1 MDGTLLAILSGRD
14 RPGVTASLF
23 ESLAH
28 TRCEVLDIQQIVV
41 RGRLVL
47 AVLLGLSAAD
57 VGDVRARLHTEA
69 TTLGMEIET
78 VPGASITRKDPER
91 RRIHVTMMAQT
102 LTPRAVAELARRMAA
117 RGWNIDRIRRIAS
130 YPVTAVIFEGS
141 GEDIADLRRELSEA
155 SAELG
160 VDVAVQHAGL
170 DRRGQRLVVM
180 DVDSTLIQDEVIDLL
195 AEEAGVLTEVS
206 AITDRAM
213 RGEIDFAASL
223 TERVALLRGLPQE
236 ALARTAQRIRLT
248 PGARTLCR
256 TLRRLGFRVCLV
268 SGGFTDIIAPI
279 ASQLEVD
286 GLRANTLEIV
296 DGVLT
301 GRVIGEIID
310 RHGKRAA
317 MEAFADEFAI
327 PTSRIVAI
335 GDGANDLD
343 MLDAAGLGI
352 AFNAKPVVRAAADT
366 SVNAPYLD
374 SVLFLLGITREE
386 IEEADAAD
394 AVDYPDARGTAKS
407 ATSADD

>member
-23 ESLAH
+23 DALRH
-28 TRCEVLDIQQIVV
+28 TPCEVLDIQQIVV

-47 AVLLGLSAAD
+47 AVLLGLSADA
-57 VGDVRARLHTEA
+57 VGDTRAIIHAEA
-69 TTLGMEIET
+69 SRLGMEVET

-91 RRIHVTMMAQT
+91 RRIHVTVMARQ
-102 LTPRAVAELARRMAA
+102 LPPGAVAELARTMAE

-130 YPVTAVIFEGS
+130 YPVTAVVFEGS

-155 SAELG
+155 APRLG

-195 AEEAGVLTEVS
+195 AERAGALAEVA

-213 RGEIDFAASL
+213 RGEIDFAESL
-223 TERVALLRGLPQE
+223 RQRVSLLAGLPVDVLQD
-236 ALARTAQRIRLT
+236 TAKRIRLT

-256 TLRRLGFRVCLV
+256 TLHRLGFRVCLV
-268 SGGFTDIIAPI
+268 SGGFREVITPWAEL
-279 ASQLEVD
+279 LEVD
-286 GLRANTLEIV
+286 GLRANALEV
-296 DGVLT
+296 RDGVLT
-301 GRVIGEIID
+301 GEVLGPIVD
-310 RHGKRAA
+310 RQAKR
-317 MEAFADEFAI
+317 EALEEFAREFGI
-327 PTSRIVAI
+327 PLTRTIAI

-352 AFNAKPVVRAAADT
+352 AFNAKPLVQAAADT
-366 SVNAPYLD
+366 TVNAPYLD
-374 SVLFLLGITREE
+374 SVLYLLGITREE
-386 IEEADAAD
+386 IEEADAESPA
-394 AVDYPDARGTAKS
+394 PR
-407 ATSADD
+407 

>member
-23 ESLAH
+23 DALRH
-28 TRCEVLDIQQIVV
+28 TPCEVLDIQQIVV

-47 AVLLGLSAAD
+47 AVLLGISAEA
-57 VGDVRARLHTEA
+57 VGDTRAIIHAEA
-69 TTLGMEIET
+69 SRLGMEVET

-91 RRIHVTMMAQT
+91 RRIHVTVMARQ
-102 LTPRAVAELARRMAA
+102 LPPGAVAELARTMAE

-130 YPVTAVIFEGS
+130 YPVTAVVFEGS

-155 SAELG
+155 APRLG

-195 AEEAGVLTEVS
+195 AERAGALAEVA

-213 RGEIDFAASL
+213 RGEIDFAESL
-223 TERVALLRGLPQE
+223 RQRVSLLAGLPVDVLE
-236 ALARTAQRIRLT
+236 DTAKRIRLT

-256 TLRRLGFRVCLV
+256 TLHRLGFRVCLV
-268 SGGFTDIIAPI
+268 SGGFREVITPWAEL
-279 ASQLEVD
+279 LEVD
-286 GLRANTLEIV
+286 GLRANALEV
-296 DGVLT
+296 RDGVLT
-301 GRVIGEIID
+301 GKVLGPIVD
-310 RHGKRAA
+310 RQGKR
-317 MEAFADEFAI
+317 EALEEFAREFGI
-327 PTSRIVAI
+327 PLTRTVAI

-352 AFNAKPVVRAAADT
+352 AFNAKPLVQAAADT
-366 SVNAPYLD
+366 TVNAPYLD
-374 SVLFLLGITREE
+374 SVLYLLGITREE
-386 IEEADAAD
+386 IEEADAESPAS
-394 AVDYPDARGTAKS
+394 R
-407 ATSADD
+407 

>member
-1 MDGTLLAILSGRD
+1 M
-14 RPGVTASLF
+14 TASLF
-23 ESLAH
+23 DALRH

-47 AVLLGLSAAD
+47 AVLLGLQASD
-57 VGDVRARLHTEA
+57 VGETRAAIHAEA
-69 TTLGMEIET
+69 ARLGMEVES
-78 VPGASITRKDPER
+78 VPGASIARKDPDR
-91 RRIHVTMMAQT
+91 LRIHVTLMAQHVA
-102 LTPRAVAELARRMAA
+102 PAAVADLTRRMAG

-130 YPVTAVIFEGS
+130 YPVTAVVFEAS

-155 SAELG
+155 ASSLG

-195 AEEAGVLTEVS
+195 AERAGVLDAVAMITE
-206 AITDRAM
+206 RAM
-213 RGEIDFAASL
+213 RGEIDFAESL
-223 TERVALLRGLPQE
+223 AERVALLAGLPAE
-236 ALARTAQRIRLT
+236 VLEETSHRIQLT

-268 SGGFTDIIAPI
+268 SGGFREIISPLAE
-279 ASQLEVD
+279 SLEVD
-286 GLRANTLEIV
+286 GLRANALEV
-296 DGVLT
+296 RDGFLT
-301 GRVIGEIID
+301 GRVSGPIVD
-310 RHGKRAA
+310 RRGKR
-317 MEAFADEFAI
+317 EALEDFARQFDV
-327 PTSRIVAI
+327 PLSRTIAI

-352 AFNAKPVVRAAADT
+352 AFNAKPLVRAAADT

-386 IEEADAAD
+386 IEEADAQE
-394 AVDYPDARGTAKS
+394 DARVDS
-407 ATSADD
+407 TSAS

>member
-14 RPGVTASLF
+14 RPGVTASVF
-23 ESLAH
+23 ESLSH

-47 AVLLGLSAAD
+47 AFLLGLTAD
-57 VGDVRARLHTEA
+57 AVGDTRATLHAEA
-69 TTLGMEIET
+69 ARLGMEIET
-78 VPGASITRKDPER
+78 VPGASVTRKDPDR
-91 RRIHVTMMAQT
+91 RRIHVTMMAEQ
-102 LTPRAVAELARRMAA
+102 LRPNAVAELARVMAG

-141 GEDIADLRRELSEA
+141 GEDIADLRRALSEA
-155 SAELG
+155 APVLG

-195 AEEAGVLTEVS
+195 GEQAGVLDRVADITE
-206 AITDRAM
+206 RAM
-213 RGEIDFAASL
+213 RGEIDFTESL
-223 TERVALLRGLPQE
+223 TQRVALLRGLPAE
-236 ALARTAQRIRLT
+236 ALEVATARIRLT

-268 SGGFTDIIAPI
+268 SGGFTDIIAPL
-279 ASQLEVD
+279 AQELEVD
-286 GLRANTLEIV
+286 GLRANTLEVV
-296 DGVLT
+296 DGRLT
-301 GRVIGEIID
+301 GRLLGDIVD
-310 RHGKRAA
+310 RRGKRAA
-317 MEAFADEFAI
+317 LEDFAAEFGI
-327 PTSRIVAI
+327 PLARTVAI

-343 MLDAAGLGI
+343 MLEAAGLGV
-352 AFNAKPVVRAAADT
+352 AFNAKPMVRAAADT

-386 IEEADAAD
+386 IEEADAD
-394 AVDYPDARGTAKS
+394 VG
-407 ATSADD
+407 SAD

>member
-23 ESLAH
+23 DALRH
-28 TRCEVLDIQQIVV
+28 TPCEVLDIQQIVV

-47 AVLLGLSAAD
+47 AVLLGLSADA
-57 VGDVRARLHTEA
+57 VGDTRAIIHAEA
-69 TTLGMEIET
+69 SRLGMEVET

-91 RRIHVTMMAQT
+91 RRIHVTVMARQ
-102 LTPRAVAELARRMAA
+102 LPPGAVAELARTMAE

-130 YPVTAVIFEGS
+130 YPVTAVVFEGS

-155 SAELG
+155 APRLG

-195 AEEAGVLTEVS
+195 AERAGALAEVA
-206 AITDRAM
+206 AITERAM
-213 RGEIDFAASL
+213 RGEIDFAESL
-223 TERVALLRGLPQE
+223 RQRVSLLAGLPVDVLQD
-236 ALARTAQRIRLT
+236 TAKRIRLT

-268 SGGFTDIIAPI
+268 SGGFREVITPWAEL
-279 ASQLEVD
+279 LEVD
-286 GLRANTLEIV
+286 GLRANALEV
-296 DGVLT
+296 RDGVLT
-301 GRVIGEIID
+301 GEVLGPIVD
-310 RHGKRAA
+310 REGKR
-317 MEAFADEFAI
+317 EALEDFAREFDI
-327 PTSRIVAI
+327 PLARTIAI

-352 AFNAKPVVRAAADT
+352 AFNAKPLVQAAADT
-366 SVNAPYLD
+366 TVNAPYLD
-374 SVLFLLGITREE
+374 SVLYLLGITREE
-386 IEEADAAD
+386 IEEADAESPA
-394 AVDYPDARGTAKS
+394 PR
-407 ATSADD
+407 